1 MRECT
6 GGLASQVLAE
16 FRTMQSDNEFIGTVV
31 QVWAKDPAKGGML
44 ENAAVRQIGGR
55 YFIVGTLAARG
66 DGSDDERVGC
76 TFWFA
81 WDDVY
86 MLTEFPSV
94 EAAREAYSKRAERK
108 HQDSRPK
115 RRGWFK

>member
-1 MRECT
+1 
-6 GGLASQVLAE
+6 
-16 FRTMQSDNEFIGTVV
+16 V
-31 QVWAKDPAKGGML
+31 QVWAKDPANGGML

-55 YFIVGTLAARG
+55 HFIVGTLAARG

-81 WDDVY
+81 LDDVF
-86 MLTEFPSV
+86 MLIEYPNIA
-94 EAAREAYSKRAERK
+94 AAREAYRKREERK
-108 HQDSRPK
+108 KHDSQPK